1 MQHCSISVTQI
12 YTDDNHLHQ
21 SPYLTLPYDT
31 GQVCVSN
38 YVEFIS
44 YLR

>member
-1 MQHCSISVTQI
+1 MQFCSISVTQI
-12 YTDDNHLHQ
+12 YTDNNHLHQ
-21 SPYLTLPYDT
+21 LPYLTLQ
-31 GQVCVSN
+31 GRCVSN